1 MIKDTDG
8 DSFKDMRS
16 LEQDLTF
23 DTAKQEFQGR
33 RLAFDQ
39 PQMKTLG
46 LLNADGIYTN
56 LGLLLSEQCTHTVKA
71 AVFEGRDQSVFRDR
85 QEFSGSLLGL
95 SICRNPKLANVFYR
109 LQLIEAYG
117 TGMNKIIRA
126 YDHSGKRPLIETTD
140 NAFKITLPNLHEG
153 AEKVK
158 ESPKKDLEYKVLRFA
173 AASGSISRKETQ
185 EVTGL
190 GTTAT
195 GRLLKGIVEESILV

>member
-1 MIKDTDG
+1 
-8 DSFKDMRS
+8 
-16 LEQDLTF
+16 
-23 DTAKQEFQGR
+23 
-33 RLAFDQ
+33 
-39 PQMKTLG
+39 
-46 LLNADGIYTN
+46 
-56 LGLLLSEQCTHTVKA
+56 
-71 AVFEGRDQSVFRDR
+71 
-85 QEFSGSLLGL
+85 
-95 SICRNPKLANVFYR
+95 
-109 LQLIEAYG
+109 
-117 TGMNKIIRA
+117 MNKIIRA
-126 YDHSGKRPLIETTD
+126 YNHSGKRPLIETTD

>member
-173 AASGSISRKETQ
+173 AASASRSE
-185 EVTGL
+185 
-190 GTTAT
+190 
-195 GRLLKGIVEESILV
+195 